1 MSQGGS
7 RSLTNFWAVV
17 IKELRSYFLSPFI
30 YLMAAVFLLLSGYY
44 FYTDLIFYV
53 QFGFGMN
60 IMSAFW
66 QLFFTDLRLV
76 VLLTIPFLTIRLF
89 TEEKRLGTIE
99 LLLTY
104 PMRDSELFW
113 GKFVACSIAT
123 LFILSF
129 TIVYPILLYSVQPFD
144 WTVTIAGYMGL
155 VLISLAFIACGLFIS
170 SLTDNL
176 GVAGLTALG
185 LSLLFWILSW
195 NDGAMNQGVL
205 RWLAE
210 VSMVSHFQSF
220 AQGFIDSKEVTFFI
234 VFVLFFSFLTLRS
247 LEARQ
252 WRGRK

>member
-144 WTVTIAGYMGL
+144 WTVTIAGYTGL

-176 GVAGLTALG
+176 GVAGLSALG

>member
-1 MSQGGS
+1 MSQASG

-30 YLMAAVFLLLSGYY
+30 YLITAVFLLLSGYY

-60 IMSAFW
+60 IMGSFW

-129 TIVYPILLYSVQPFD
+129 TIIYPILLYTIQPFD
-144 WTVTIAGYMGL
+144 WTITIAGYTGL

-176 GVAGLTALG
+176 GVAGLSALG

-210 VSMVSHFQSF
+210 VSMVTHFQSF
-220 AQGFIDSKEVTFFI
+220 AQGFIDSKEITFFI

>member
-1 MSQGGS
+1 MSQGG

-220 AQGFIDSKEVTFFI
+220 AQGFIDSKEVTFFM

>member
-144 WTVTIAGYMGL
+144 WTVTIAGYAGL

-220 AQGFIDSKEVTFFI
+220 AQGFIDSKEVTFFV

>member
-1 MSQGGS
+1 MSQSGG

-104 PMRDSELFW
+104 PMRDGELFW

-123 LFILSF
+123 LFILSV

-144 WTVTIAGYMGL
+144 WTITIAGYTGL
-155 VLISLAFIACGLFIS
+155 VLIALAFIACGLFIS

-176 GVAGLTALG
+176 GVAGLSALG

-195 NDGAMNQGVL
+195 NDGAVNQGFL
-205 RWLAE
+205 RMLAE
-210 VSMVSHFQSF
+210 VSMVTHFQSF

>member
-1 MSQGGS
+1 MSQGTGHI
-7 RSLTNFWAVV
+7 LTNFWAVV
-17 IKELRSYFLSPFI
+17 VKELRSYFLSPFI
-30 YLMAAVFLLLSGYY
+30 YLITAVFLLLSGYY

-60 IMSAFW
+60 IMAAFW

-129 TIVYPILLYSVQPFD
+129 TIIYPILLYTVQPFD
-144 WTVTIAGYMGL
+144 WTITIAGYTGL
-155 VLISLAFIACGLFIS
+155 VLIALAFIACGLFIS

-176 GVAGLTALG
+176 GVAGLSALG

>member
-1 MSQGGS
+1 MFQGS
-7 RSLTNFWAVV
+7 SKALTNFWAVV

-30 YLMAAVFLLLSGYY
+30 YLISAVFLLLSGYY

-53 QFGFGMN
+53 QFGFGTN
-60 IMSAFW
+60 ILANFW

-76 VLLTIPFLTIRLF
+76 VLLTVPFLTIRLF

-144 WTVTIAGYMGL
+144 WTVTIAGYTGL